1 MSIKEKNA
9 EMRRAYHDA
18 GYTGK
23 NVVFAVIDT
32 GTNPVGSLRGK
43 VTGDADG
50 ADHGTFTASIIH
62 EYCPDSQIWAYR
74 CDTPTAMI
82 EAMEDVLSLSKRE
95 DRRIVINMSLSTE
108 AERIQTAVDACVAAG
123 IPLVCAAGND
133 GQEILDQY
141 PSCFESPITV
151 AALDDNGKRTYFSTW
166 HNEVDFADIGQWVEG
181 INAEGD
187 KDRKS
192 GTSFAAPQVAGKIG
206 LLLSAN
212 PNMTEPEVYE
222 ALKNMC
228 VDLDKTGRDP
238 YTGYGFIQLSEPKTG
253 EETDDVKDEAPG
265 EEADMA
271 DRLLKLIDK
280 PRMQGDDVTDI
291 QTLLNKHG
299 ISCDV
304 DGIFGTATDAA
315 VRAFQ
320 SANGLTVDGI
330 VGASTWAALRGTT
343 STGSITNQQ
352 LVSEFKGFLSQGRG
366 YVYGAQGELY
376 TKELAENWN
385 AQAKAGK
392 RSVPSG
398 RDKSTYFINDC
409 AKWIG
414 KYVDDCSGGIVDAIR
429 KYIPTYKDR
438 TANGFRAG
446 FVRKGS
452 ISTLPETPGLALWYS
467 GHIGIYIGDGYA
479 IEFRGTDYGCVKTK
493 VSDRNWQEWGEI
505 EGVTYDATEPSKPD
519 APSSGDTKPYYGICI
534 GGSVNVR
541 AGGST
546 DYPAIGIAHKDDKLL
561 VLPTDGWPQVALEL
575 DGNLV
580 VGYMSDKYVEEV

>member
-23 NVVFAVIDT
+23 NVVFAVLDT
-32 GTNPVGSLRGK
+32 GTNAVGPLRGK

-62 EYCPDSQIWAYR
+62 EYCPDSQICAYR

-82 EAMEDVLSLSKRE
+82 DAMEDVLRLSKRE
-95 DRRIVINMSLSTE
+95 TRRIVINMSLGTE

-151 AALDDNGKRTYFSTW
+151 AALDDNGKQTYFSTW

-206 LLLSAN
+206 LLLSAK
-212 PNMTEPEVYE
+212 PDMTEPEIYE
-222 ALKNMC
+222 ALKGMC

-238 YTGYGFIQLSEPKTG
+238 YTGYGFVQLPEP
-253 EETDDVKDEAPG
+253 EEQKEDEEKPM
-265 EEADMA
+265 E
-271 DRLLKLIDK
+271 DRILKLVPK
-280 PRMQGDDVTDI
+280 PRMEGADVKEL
-291 QTLLNKHG
+291 QTLLNEHG
-299 ISCDV
+299 IACNV
-304 DGIFGTATDAA
+304 DGIFGPGTDTA
-315 VRAFQ
+315 VREFQ
-320 SANGLTVDGI
+320 EANGLTVDGI
-330 VGASTWAALRGTT
+330 VGASTWSALRNDPVSGA
-343 STGSITNQQ
+343 ITAGQ
-352 LVSEFKGFLSQGRG
+352 LASEFEGFLAQGRG

-376 TKELAENWN
+376 TQELAEQWHE
-385 AQAKAGK
+385 QAKAGK
-392 RSVPSG
+392 RSVPNG
-398 RDKSTYFINDC
+398 RDKNNYFVGDC
-409 AKWIG
+409 SKWIG

-429 KYIPTYKDR
+429 KYIPGYKDR

-446 FVRKGS
+446 FVKKGG
-452 ISTLPETPGLALWYS
+452 ISTLPEVHGLALWYS
-467 GHIGIYIGDGYA
+467 GHIGVYVGDGYA

-505 EGVTYDATEPSKPD
+505 EGVTYDATEPGEPD
-519 APSSGDTKPYYGICI
+519 TPSSGDGKPYYGICT

-561 VLPTDGWPQVALEL
+561 VLPTGGWPQVALEL
-575 DGNLV
+575 DGKLV
-580 VGYMSDKYVEEV
+580 VGYMSGKYIQEA

>member
-1 MSIKEKNA
+1 MSIKELNA
-9 EMRRAYHDA
+9 QMRKTYHDA

-23 NVVFAVIDT
+23 NIVFAVLDT

-82 EAMEDVLSLSKRE
+82 EAMKDVLRLSKRE
-95 DRRIVINMSLSTE
+95 TRRIVINMSLGTE
-108 AERIQTAVDACVAAG
+108 AERIKEAVDACVAAG
-123 IPLVCAAGND
+123 MPLVCAAGND

-151 AALDDNGKRTYFSTW
+151 AALDDNGKQTYFSTW

-206 LLLSAN
+206 LLLSAK
-212 PNMTEPEVYE
+212 PDMTEPEIYE
-222 ALKNMC
+222 ALKGIC

-238 YTGYGFIQLSEPKTG
+238 YTGYGFVQLPEP
-253 EETDDVKDEAPG
+253 EEQTEPPKEDEPM
-265 EEADMA
+265 E
-271 DRLLKLIDK
+271 DRILKLVDK
-280 PRMQGDDVTDI
+280 PRMQGDDVREL
-291 QTLLNKHG
+291 QTLLNEHG
-299 ISCDV
+299 IACDV
-304 DGIFGTATDAA
+304 DGIFGPGTNAA
-315 VRAFQ
+315 VLAFQ
-320 SANGLTVDGI
+320 EANGLTVDGI
-330 VGASTWAALRGTT
+330 VGASTWAALRDTPAPGTI
-343 STGSITNQQ
+343 TGEQ
-352 LVSEFKGFLSQGRG
+352 LAAEFEGFLAQGRG

-376 TKELAENWN
+376 TQELAEQWHE
-385 AQAKAGK
+385 QAKAGK
-392 RSVPSG
+392 RSVPNG
-398 RDKSTYFINDC
+398 RDKNNYFVGDC
-409 AKWIG
+409 SKWIG

-429 KYIPTYKDR
+429 KHIPDYKDR

-446 FVRKGS
+446 FVKKGG
-452 ISTLPETPGLALWYS
+452 ISTLPEVRGLALWYS
-467 GHIGIYIGDGYA
+467 GHIGVYVGDGYA

-519 APSSGDTKPYYGICI
+519 MPSSGNGKPYYGICT

-575 DGNLV
+575 DGQLV
-580 VGYMSDKYVEEV
+580 VGYMSDKYVGEV